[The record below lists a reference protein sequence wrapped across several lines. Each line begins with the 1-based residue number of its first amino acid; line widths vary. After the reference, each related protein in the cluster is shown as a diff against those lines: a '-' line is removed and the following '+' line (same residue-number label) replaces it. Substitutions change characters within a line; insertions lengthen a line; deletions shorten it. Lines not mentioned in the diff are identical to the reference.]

1 MEMMKKTP
9 KRSNI
14 KQNEIHFNSM
24 INNEIIA
31 RALKNAGIEALNEIQ
46 QAALDAGTSKDMI
59 LLSPTGSGKTLA
71 FLLPLLTTLTNEDKK
86 TQALIIAPSRE
97 LALQIETVFR
107 SLGAGY
113 KINCCYGGH
122 PIRTEKKSL
131 EHPPTVLIGTPGR
144 ILDHIRRENLL
155 LETIHTLILDEFDKS
170 LELGFI
176 EEMEDILKELT
187 TVRRRVLTS
196 ATSAIEVPS
205 FVNMTAPVRL
215 SFLSESK
222 KNKRLTVHTVQS
234 SVPDKLDTLYCLLGE
249 LRGDSALVFCNL
261 RESVERVSDYLT
273 KQKVDNECFH
283 GGMEQPERERALL
296 KFRNGSATVF
306 ISTDLAS
313 RGLDI
318 PEVKH
323 IIHYHLPVNEEA
335 YIHRNGR
342 TARMNAEGDAY
353 IILNEK
359 EMLPEYITPEP
370 SAFFLPEIIKK
381 PLPSEWITL
390 TINRGKRDK
399 LSKGD
404 IVGFLFQKGGL
415 KKDELGIVE
424 VKESCSYAAVKRN
437 QYLPLLAKIKGEK
450 IKNQKARFS

>member
-1 MEMMKKTP
+1 MT
-9 KRSNI
+9 
-14 KQNEIHFNSM
+14 
-24 INNEIIA
+24 NNKIEQ
-31 RALKNAGIEALNEIQ
+31 ALVNAGIEALNEMQ
-46 QAALDAGTSKDMI
+46 QAVLSAGVERDMV

-71 FLLPLLTTLTNEDKK
+71 FLLPLLTTLTNEEKQ

-97 LALQIETVFR
+97 LAMQIETVFR

-144 ILDHIRRENLL
+144 ILDHIRRGNLL
-155 LETIHTLILDEFDKS
+155 LETVHTLILDEFDKS
-170 LELGFI
+170 LELGFT
-176 EEMEDILKELT
+176 EEMEDILRELPA
-187 TVRRRVLTS
+187 VRRRVLTS
-196 ATSAIEVPS
+196 ATSAIDIPL
-205 FVNMTAPVRL
+205 FVNITKPVHL
-215 SFLSESK
+215 SFLTEDK
-222 KNKRLTVHTVQS
+222 KNKGLTVHTVQS
-234 SVPDKLDTLYCLLGE
+234 PVPDKLDTLYRLLGE
-249 LRGDSALVFCNL
+249 LQGDSALVFCNL
-261 RESVERVSDYLT
+261 REAVERVSDYLT

-283 GGMEQPERERALL
+283 GGMEQPERERALS

-359 EMLPEYITPEP
+359 ESLPEYITPEP
-370 SAFFLPEIIKK
+370 LEFFLPEKIKA
-381 PLPSEWITL
+381 PLASEWTTL

-399 LSKGD
+399 VSKGD

-415 KKDELGIVE
+415 KKDELGVVE
-424 VKESCSYAAVKRN
+424 IKESCSYAAVK
-437 QYLPLLAKIKGEK
+437 QGKYLALLAKIKEEK
-450 IKNQKARFS
+450 IKGMKARFS